1 MHGHIEILLLS
12 KFFNNHFLIIKLM
25 VNGGEKNISSSWV
38 HLQFSG
44 YSVTFTAKKK
54 RK

>member
-12 KFFNNHFLIIKLM
+12 KFFKIHFLIIKLI
-25 VNGGEKNISSSWV
+25 VNGGKNISSFWV

-44 YSVTFTAKKK
+44 YSVIFIAKGK